1 MKNLEISDIKDK
13 KVSFCIV
20 LQVTLM
26 GIKNI
31 LVQGVSFFKPI
42 NETLNVVI
50 AAIALLFYLYSLQL
64 VAGRRVCSS
73 GKMFSLFILASIVIT
88 FLVFPQNREYMQAYY
103 LRWIIVFFLTAYLIV
118 KLNTL
123 EWLQHYMLYGS
134 YLITVAGIV
143 YAVVVWNVG
152 HSTMSDWSTYSMS
165 MSNVVMW
172 AAMWQLHAF
181 FKKRNK
187 LSGIFAIFG
196 LLIIIV
202 YGSRNPLLAIFVY
215 SIICLY
221 DRKSNKR
228 DSYGITIVVTVLLL
242 MGVIYFNTF
251 IKEASSTLESY
262 GMSSRTVSLVMSSDT
277 EDFSTGRNYIH
288 NEVKTLIWNN
298 PIVGTGICGDEAN
311 INELSHSLY
320 LNIYATYGIIIGSI
334 FLISII
340 WLTIK
345 TLKISSGLEHQILVM
360 YMCMVFPRGFT
371 GGDMWGSEV
380 FWWLIGIIFMILSNK
395 QRVRRNAV
403 SYIRK
408 ESVSVD

>member
-1 MKNLEISDIKDK
+1 MELVVSNKTDK
-13 KVSFCIV
+13 QVSLFIV

-26 GIKNI
+26 GVKNV
-31 LVQGVSFFKPI
+31 LVQGVPFLYDI
-42 NETLNVVI
+42 NEKLNILITSVVSI
-50 AAIALLFYLYSLQL
+50 LYLYALLK
-64 VAGRRVCSS
+64 VGGRRTCGSA
-73 GKMFSLFILASIVIT
+73 KLFAVFIASTIIFT
-88 FLVFPQNREYMQAYY
+88 LLVFPQNEPFMHSYY
-103 LRWIIVFFLTAYLIV
+103 IRWIVVFFLTAYLIV

-134 YLITVAGIV
+134 YLITIAGIV
-143 YAVVVWNVG
+143 YAVVVRNVG

-172 AAMWQLHAF
+172 AVMWQLHAF

-202 YGSRNPLLAIFVY
+202 YGSRNPLLAFFVY